1 MKTYPILAAFALI
14 CAAAPAAAQIAPN
27 SNAPVDITADEL
39 EVVNGD
45 CSAIWRGNAE
55 ALQDTSRL
63 RADVLRIYNK
73 KGPPKPGANQP
84 NCGTMDRMV
93 AEGSV
98 YYISPQQR
106 VRGDR
111 ATYQAVSETITMT
124 GDVVAAQ
131 GQNVLRGSRM
141 VINTDTGK
149 GVMQSDVKGRNK
161 PGRVRGVFYFKD
173 KSQSSGQTPAS
184 GQSAA
189 SSPAQ

>member
-1 MKTYPILAAFALI
+1 MKTLPTLAAFVALSV
-14 CAAAPAAAQIAPN
+14 AAPGAAWAQIAPS

-45 CSAIWRGNAE
+45 CAAIWRGNAE

-73 KGPPKPGANQP
+73 KGAPKPGATQAS
-84 NCGTMDRMV
+84 CGAMDRMV

-98 YYISPQQR
+98 YYVSPQQR
-106 VRGDR
+106 VRSNA
-111 ATYQAVSETITMT
+111 ATYQAASETITMT

-141 VINTDTGK
+141 VINTDTGR

-173 KSQSSGQTPAS
+173 KDAP
-184 GQSAA
+184 AA
-189 SSPAQ
+189 SPSVSQ

>member
-1 MKTYPILAAFALI
+1 MKTLLNLAALTLFA
-14 CAAAPAAAQIAPN
+14 AAAPGLAMAQIAPS

-73 KGPPKPGANQP
+73 KGPAKAGGQASCGA
-84 NCGTMDRMV
+84 MDRME

-98 YYISPQQR
+98 YYVSPQQR
-106 VRGDR
+106 VRSNA
-111 ATYQAVSETITMT
+111 ATYQAASETITMT

-141 VINTDTGK
+141 TINTETGK

-173 KSQSSGQTPAS
+173 QSQQTKPA
-184 GQSAA
+184 
-189 SSPAQ
+189 AQ

>member
-1 MKTYPILAAFALI
+1 MKTLPTLAALALF
-14 CAAAPAAAQIAPN
+14 AAAIPGLAGAQIAPS

-39 EVVNGD
+39 EVVNGE
-45 CSAIWRGNAE
+45 CAAIWRGNAE

-73 KGPPKPGANQP
+73 KGAAKPGGAQSS
-84 NCGTMDRMV
+84 CGAMDRMV

-98 YYISPQQR
+98 YYVSPQQR
-106 VRGDR
+106 VRSNA
-111 ATYQAVSETITMT
+111 ATYQAATETITMT

-141 VINTDTGK
+141 TINTETGR

-173 KSQSSGQTPAS
+173 QSQQTKPA
-184 GQSAA
+184 
-189 SSPAQ
+189 AQ